1 MPHRF
6 PRLLRHA
13 ALMLGIVFAL
23 AAASSATTVLVL
35 GDSLAAGLG
44 VERGQAFPAL
54 LEAKAKAEGMD
65 VQVINAGVSGDTSA
79 GGLSRIN
86 WLLNRKTDILILE
99 LGANDGLRGIPPATT
114 AKNLQAI
121 IDAAKKKHPGI
132 RIVIAGMKMP
142 PNLGPEYTRE
152 FENIFP
158 KLAGD
163 NNAHLVPFLLEG
175 VGGVPELNQNDRIHP
190 NEQGQRILAENVWN
204 VLGPLLLQ
212 STTPPSGSE

>member
-1 MPHRF
+1 
-6 PRLLRHA
+6 
-13 ALMLGIVFAL
+13 MLGIVFAL